1 MSERLPQDSNPFSAL
16 VSAIMI
22 GVGLLAFIAIF
33 ALLAWSPDLASK
45 NRAGQHPY
53 STSALGYGGLI
64 KLLEADGQTV
74 TVEVLDGRI
83 SSRAVHMPGLGCT
96 LLPAGE
102 NT

>member
-1 MSERLPQDSNPFSAL
+1 MSERLPQDSNPFSAF

-53 STSALGYGGLI
+53 SSSALGYGGLI
-64 KLLEADGQTV
+64 KLLEADGQSV
-74 TVEVLDGRI
+74 TVSRLA
-83 SSRAVHMPGLGCT
+83 SSLI
-96 LLPAGE
+96 
-102 NT
+102 